1 MNSFFARGR
10 KWSPWVIAAASG
22 GLMTAPYLR
31 DDAGWLGWVALG
43 PLIALIVPAAT
54 PAESRPAP
62 FQLGFVWGLV
72 FWGGTLFW
80 VGHVSALGMGALVV
94 WLALFPAAWSWALG
108 RFAARWPQPTGARHL
123 ALAAYG
129 AAAWVALEAAR
140 GWLLG
145 GFPWN
150 TLAVSQARNLAM
162 IQVAAWTGA
171 PGISFVV
178 AFFNLALWLTW
189 RRLKAERFA
198 MRSWRYEFSVA
209 LALVVACLMVGMRS
223 LMNAAR
229 EGAEDG
235 RALRLALVQPNIPQE
250 VKFEAMRE
258 ESQRAVLRRLTA
270 AAAVVKP
277 DAVLWP
283 ETALVSG
290 PTYDARSRRWL
301 MDLARE
307 IGTPIL
313 FGAVD
318 AEAAADGQTPRYYN
332 AAMLLSPR
340 GELSEAYRKLHLLP
354 FGEYIPFE
362 KALPFMK
369 HLTPIP
375 DSFAEGEKRIL
386 FDIQGITI
394 GPLIC
399 FEDTI
404 ARLPRA
410 LVLDGAEILVNLT
423 NDAWFKESP
432 GAAMHLRNA
441 VLRAAE
447 TRRAL
452 VRSTNSGLTAVVDPL
467 GRVLAR
473 AAPFREGFLT
483 ATVVARNEV
492 TFFVRH
498 GDLISPVCIA
508 VALLGLW
515 RRPPPQIHG

>member
-1 MNSFFARGR
+1 
-10 KWSPWVIAAASG
+10 
-22 GLMTAPYLR
+22 MTAPYLR
-31 DDAGWLGWVALG
+31 DDAGWLGWIALC
-43 PLIALIVPAAT
+43 PLIALIVPAAA

-62 FQLGFVWGLV
+62 FQLGFVWGMV

-123 ALAAYG
+123 ALAACG

-140 GWLLG
+140 GWFLG

-150 TLAVSQARNLAM
+150 TLAVSQARNLAL

-171 PGISFVV
+171 SGISFVV

-189 RRLKAERFA
+189 RRLKAERFS

-209 LALVVACLMVGMRS
+209 LALIVACLMIGMRV
-223 LMNAAR
+223 LMEAAR
-229 EGAEDG
+229 ASP
-235 RALRLALVQPNIPQE
+235 RADRTLNFALVQPNIPQE

-258 ESQRAVLRRLTA
+258 EHQREILLRLTSA
-270 AAAVVKP
+270 AAALKP

-301 MDLARE
+301 MNAARAT
-307 IGTPIL
+307 GAPIL

-318 AEAAADGQTPRYYN
+318 ADAASDGQTPRYYN
-332 AAMLLSPR
+332 AAMLISPR

-375 DSFAEGEKRIL
+375 DSFAEGEKRVL
-386 FDIQGITI
+386 FDLQGIKI

-441 VLRAAE
+441 ILRATE

-452 VRSTNSGLTAVVDPL
+452 VRGTNSGLTAVVDPL
-467 GRVLAR
+467 GRILAR
-473 AAPFREGFLT
+473 AAPFHEGFLT
-483 ATVVARNEV
+483 ATVAARNEV

-498 GDLISPVCIA
+498 GDLVSPACIA
-508 VALLGLW
+508 VALLGLL
-515 RRPPPQIHG
+515 RRPPARESIAAN